1 MSDDKDDG
9 VEIPEEPDFEA
20 SADVFG
26 EELWTETRDL
36 CERAHKLLGDE
47 VVGGI
52 GAAETDRVC
61 LDIPKGLLLI
71 AQYVVAH
78 EQFNQS
84 WDWMEDAMADKGTE
98 GRTVHK
104 AVHERLTKYLKD
116 ALHEELHWLATGSH
130 LILREEA
137 VRRGWRREKP

>member
-1 MSDDKDDG
+1 
-9 VEIPEEPDFEA
+9 
-20 SADVFG
+20 
-26 EELWTETRDL
+26 
-36 CERAHKLLGDE
+36 

-84 WDWMEDAMADKGTE
+84 WDWMEDAMAEKGTE

-130 LILREEA
+130 RILREEA